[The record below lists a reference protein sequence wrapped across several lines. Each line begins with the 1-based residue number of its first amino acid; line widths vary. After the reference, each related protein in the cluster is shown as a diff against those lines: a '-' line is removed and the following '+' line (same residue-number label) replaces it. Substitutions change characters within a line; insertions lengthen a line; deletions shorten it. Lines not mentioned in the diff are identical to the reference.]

1 MALFILSIYNLTHI
15 ERRSLYVRAACY
27 SLLGAIC
34 VYFDLLNAAVML
46 VPTIMCCQWI
56 ASTLSKHPFSSSSEN
71 RRILSLLI
79 NLGLVVTGACFAIFI
94 RLVGYSYVS
103 GNSFFD
109 VLSQWKNDL
118 TIRFAAK
125 IYLFGPPM
133 TPTIT
138 DVARYLWH
146 SRAIPFYG
154 VLTKH
159 GADVYALGFLGADVF
174 YALGFLGW
182 VLLVPLCW
190 GLAKKQKLPL
200 DVVLGFLLG
209 GIMIPGWFFI
219 FKEHTI
225 IHPWLTG
232 RLLSL
237 FAGLG
242 MSAAITMLVILM
254 TRRGVDEPPD
264 LAQRR

>member
-1 MALFILSIYNLTHI
+1 LLILSIYNLTHI
-15 ERRSLYVRAACY
+15 ESRSLYVRAACY

-34 VYFDLLNAAVML
+34 VYLDLLSGAVML

-56 ASTLSKHPFSSSSEN
+56 ASTLSKTLPYSPSSKN
-71 RRILSLLI
+71 PGILSLVT
-79 NLGLVVTGACFAIFI
+79 NLWLVVMGACFAIFI

-103 GNSFFD
+103 GNNFFD
-109 VLSQWKNDL
+109 VLLQWKNHLILD
-118 TIRFAAK
+118 TSGNV
-125 IYLFGPPM
+125 YQQPG
-133 TPTIT
+133 TIT
-138 DVARYLWH
+138 DVARALWH
-146 SRAIPFYG
+146 SRAFPFYG
-154 VLTKH
+154 VLTPH
-159 GADVYALGFLGADVF
+159 GADFF

-219 FKEHTI
+219 FKQHTI
-225 IHPWLTG
+225 IQAWLTG
-232 RLLSL
+232 KLLSL

-242 MSAAITMLVILM
+242 MSAAITMFVILI
-254 TRRGVDEPPD
+254 TRRSVEEPPD
-264 LAQRR
+264 LAHRR